1 MLPNLVEYHR
11 PATMKRLTL
20 LAVVAM
26 MLMVI
31 GCNSATTPLPTPGPA
46 PTAFPTGTFTMQL
59 GNHQWTMLLGE
70 NGNCTL
76 VEDGVI
82 VSTGV
87 YKVTGDQLE
96 WLQNSYC
103 AAQGAERG
111 IYTWSFDGKELTF
124 KQIRD
129 TCADRKAWLANLW
142 TRKP

>member
-1 MLPNLVEYHR
+1 
-11 PATMKRLTL
+11 
-20 LAVVAM
+20 
-26 MLMVI
+26 
-31 GCNSATTPLPTPGPA
+31 
-46 PTAFPTGTFTMQL
+46 MQL
-59 GNHQWTMLLGE
+59 CNHQWTMLLGE

-96 WLQNSYC
+96 WLQNSDC

-124 KQIRD
+124 KQVRD
-129 TCADRKAWLANLW
+129 TCAVERHG
-142 TRKP
+142 